1 MMAWLKEYGAIVL
14 AVLAVVITVGV
25 YKNTVD
31 DLKARVAKL
40 EAQPRILN
48 APADPR
54 LAECARLA
62 KEAYGDGTRT
72 EMDSRTDILMLRLGC
87 NER

>member
-1 MMAWLKEYGAIVL
+1 MAWLKDYWAIIV
-14 AVLAVVITVGV
+14 AVLGVVITVGV

-40 EAQPRILN
+40 EAQPRIIN

-62 KEAYGDGTRT
+62 KEAYGDGSMTV
-72 EMDSRTDILMLRLGC
+72 MDERTDILMLRLGC
-87 NER
+87 NQK